1 MIINLLGENGE
12 IQMPFLSLEEGK
24 NYEIAVRA
32 FGAITKSTL
41 THPALVKV
49 NYDGIRLLEGP
60 DPYTL
65 MMFICGR
72 SGFNQHFENPVFFPL
87 RTSQLHYTTLKL
99 QTREDAI
106 FDDVFAQVEIR
117 KVYFKK

>member
-1 MIINLLGENGE
+1 MIFNLIGENGE

-24 NYEIAVRA
+24 NYEIAIRA

-41 THPALVKV
+41 IHPALIKI

-72 SGFNQHFENPVFFPL
+72 SGFNNHYENPVFFPL
-87 RTSQLHYTTLKL
+87 RTSQLHYTSFKL
-99 QTREDAI
+99 QTREDVI
-106 FDDVFAQVEIR
+106 FDNVYVQVEIR
-117 KVYFKK
+117 KVNFKR